1 MAELAGQ
8 RVGLSQADDEALRL
22 EHHALRQPLNALG
35 LFCAALKMQ
44 PLTPAQQPLVAG
56 IDEAAQLVERLV
68 DQHFAALRGG
78 GEPAEAGV
86 AQSPESPQSDAP
98 SPPNAPTAPDPQAV
112 EPPSTSS
119 AAQASSGA
127 EAGSEEDTGAAHSQG
142 SPRPRRIVVV
152 DDDDAARLGM
162 VLLLEAWGA
171 SVQAFASIRELRAWT
186 SESAS
191 TAPDLLMLDY
201 HLPRPG
207 DGLEALR
214 LLRQAWPGGPLRA
227 LLITGDERA
236 AVANALSDGSMECLV
251 KPVTPGPL
259 LAALRQQLGPQFGV

>member
-68 DQHFAALRGG
+68 DQHFAALRGL
-78 GEPAEAGV
+78 GEPAEERV
-86 AQSPESPQSDAP
+86 TQPPELPQSPRLPQSHSPDA
-98 SPPNAPTAPDPQAV
+98 QAV
-112 EPPSTSS
+112 EPPRTSL

-127 EAGSEEDTGAAHSQG
+127 EARSEEDTGGAPSQG

-214 LLRQAWPGGPLRA
+214 LLRQAWPGRPLRA

-236 AVANALSDGSMECLV
+236 AVANALSDGSLECLV

>member
-1 MAELAGQ
+1 MAELGGQ

-68 DQHFAALRGG
+68 DQHFAALRGL
-78 GEPAEAGV
+78 GEPAEERV
-86 AQSPESPQSDAP
+86 TQPPELPQSPRLPQSHSPDA
-98 SPPNAPTAPDPQAV
+98 QAV
-112 EPPSTSS
+112 EPPRTSS

-127 EAGSEEDTGAAHSQG
+127 EAGPKETGAAPSQG

-171 SVQAFASIRELRAWT
+171 SVQAFASIQELRAWT
-186 SESAS
+186 SESSS

-214 LLRQAWPGGPLRA
+214 LLRQTWPGGPLRA

-236 AVANALSDGSMECLV
+236 AVANALSDGSLECLV

>member
-78 GEPAEAGV
+78 GEPAEAGG
-86 AQSPESPQSDAP
+86 AQSPESPHSDAP
-98 SPPNAPTAPDPQAV
+98 DPPNSQAA
-112 EPPSTSS
+112 EPPRSSS
-119 AAQASSGA
+119 AVQASSGA
-127 EAGSEEDTGAAHSQG
+127 EAGPEKTGAAPSQG

-171 SVQAFASIRELRAWT
+171 SVQAFASIQELRAWT
-186 SESAS
+186 SESSS

-214 LLRQAWPGGPLRA
+214 LLRQTWPGGPLRA

-236 AVANALSDGSMECLV
+236 AVANALSDGSLECLV

>member
-1 MAELAGQ
+1 MAEFGGF
-8 RVGLSQADDEALRL
+8 RVGLSQADEEALRL
-22 EHHALRQPLNALG
+22 GHHALRQPLNALG

-68 DQHFAALRGG
+68 DQHFSALRSR
-78 GEPAEAGV
+78 GEPAEEGGAHFPEPSRPHPLD
-86 AQSPESPQSDAP
+86 AQAIAP
-98 SPPNAPTAPDPQAV
+98 SRTPL
-112 EPPSTSS
+112 
-119 AAQASSGA
+119 AAQASSCA
-127 EAGSEEDTGAAHSQG
+127 EVGPERMGGVHSPGSLT
-142 SPRPRRIVVV
+142 PPRIVVV

-171 SVQAFASIRELRAWT
+171 SVQAFASIQELRAWT

-214 LLRQAWPGGPLRA
+214 LLRQAWPGSPWRA

-236 AVANALSDGSMECLV
+236 AVANALSDGSLECLV

>member
-1 MAELAGQ
+1 MAELAGH
-8 RVGLSQADDEALRL
+8 RLGLSQADDEALRL

-56 IDEAAQLVERLV
+56 IDDAAQLVERLV
-68 DQHFAALRGG
+68 DQHFSALRGG
-78 GEPAEAGV
+78 GEPAEERGT
-86 AQSPESPQSDAP
+86 QSAESPQSAP
-98 SPPNAPTAPDPQAV
+98 PDPPNSPNSQAV
-112 EPPSTSS
+112 EPARTSL
-119 AAQASSGA
+119 AAQASSG
-127 EAGSEEDTGAAHSQG
+127 TGAGQEHMGAAPSQG

-171 SVQAFASIRELRAWT
+171 SVQAFASIQELRAWT
-186 SESAS
+186 CESSS

>member
-1 MAELAGQ
+1 MAEPAGH
-8 RVGLSQADDEALRL
+8 RGGSVQADDEALRL
-22 EHHALRQPLNALG
+22 QHHALRQPLNALG

-68 DQHFAALRGG
+68 DEHFSALRGRRG
-78 GEPAEAGV
+78 TAEEAAAPPEWPDDQAV
-86 AQSPESPQSDAP
+86 AQVGS
-98 SPPNAPTAPDPQAV
+98 
-112 EPPSTSS
+112 SS
-119 AAQASSGA
+119 ATSQG
-127 EAGSEEDTGAAHSQG
+127 AGSECAG
-142 SPRPRRIVVV
+142 SKHPISSSPTWRIVVV
-152 DDDDAARLGM
+152 DDDEAARLGM

-171 SVQAFASIRELRAWT
+171 SVQPFASVRELRDWT
-186 SESAS
+186 QDAS
-191 TAPDLLMLDY
+191 TTPPDLLILDY

-214 LLRQAWPGGPLRA
+214 LFRQAWPSRTLRA

-236 AVANALSDGSMECLV
+236 AVANALTDGSLECLI

-259 LAALRQQLGPQFGV
+259 LAALRQQLGAQFGV